1 MFIYINYILESLV
14 GLFGFLQERF
24 LMYMY
29 DYVCACLMMLVT
41 PEELTHV
48 SNLDVQV
55 ACGGAEEKV
64 WQKPFLK
71 AGKISWRFGG

>member
-1 MFIYINYILESLV
+1 
-14 GLFGFLQERF
+14 
-24 LMYMY
+24 
-29 DYVCACLMMLVT
+29 MMWVT

-71 AGKISWRFGG
+71 AGKISWRFGGNHKNFWESLSASMI

>member
-1 MFIYINYILESLV
+1 
-14 GLFGFLQERF
+14 
-24 LMYMY
+24 
-29 DYVCACLMMLVT
+29 MMLVT

-71 AGKISWRFGG
+71 AGKILWRFGG